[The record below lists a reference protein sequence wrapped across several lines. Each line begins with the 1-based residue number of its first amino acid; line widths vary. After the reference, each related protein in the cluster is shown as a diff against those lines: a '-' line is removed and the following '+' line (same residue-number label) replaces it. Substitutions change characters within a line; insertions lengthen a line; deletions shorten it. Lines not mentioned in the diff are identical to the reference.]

1 MNGRSSIYRS
11 SIGFLLCPLF
21 ALSACVH
28 EPLRCETVPVPAA
41 ASKQLRA
48 AIEYWPCPN
57 EFPVA
62 AVPAT
67 RADWVNAIQESD
79 KRGNSA
85 VQQLLAKFPVEVTT
99 SSIAGIQVY
108 RVAPL
113 EVLDSHEHRLFLHL
127 HGGAYVFGGGEQS
140 LSEAILIA
148 NRIGIRVMSIDYR
161 MPPDFPFPAAI
172 DDVVTVY
179 ESLLSSY
186 DPSMLVIGGT
196 SAGGGL
202 SLAAIHR
209 LRSLNLPMPGA
220 VFAGTPWADLT
231 KTGDTMFTNEGLDR
245 VLVKYDGLLSA
256 AARLYAGQH
265 DLKDPLISPVYGEF
279 DAFPPTILFSGTRDL
294 FLSDVVRV
302 HRKMRRAGT
311 IAELHLYEGM
321 SHAGYLLAVD
331 TPESLDIY
339 RELDIFIRRHV
350 LWRGLP

>member
-1 MNGRSSIYRS
+1 MNRRSSI
-11 SIGFLLCPLF
+11 CPLVCLLF
-21 ALSACVH
+21 TLPACVH
-28 EPLRCETVPVPAA
+28 EPSRCETVPVPAA
-41 ASKQLRA
+41 ASEKLRA
-48 AIEYWPCPN
+48 AIGHWPCPDG
-57 EFPVA
+57 FPVA
-62 AVPAT
+62 DVPAT
-67 RADWVNAIQESD
+67 RAEWVNVIRKSD
-79 KRGNSA
+79 ERGNSA
-85 VQQLLAKFPVEVTT
+85 VRQLLAKFPAEVTT
-99 SSIAGIQVY
+99 SSIAGIRVY
-108 RVAPL
+108 QVAPH
-113 EVLDSHEHRLFLHL
+113 EGADSHKHRLFLHL
-127 HGGAYVFGGGEQS
+127 HGGAYVFGGGKQG

-161 MPPDFPFPAAI
+161 MPPGFPFPAAL

-245 VLVKYDGLLSA
+245 VLVRYDGLLSA
-256 AARLYAGQH
+256 AAKLYAGQH

-279 DAFPPTILFSGTRDL
+279 GAFPPTILFSGTRDL
-294 FLSDVVRV
+294 FLSDAVRV

-311 IAELHLYEGM
+311 VAELHLYEGM

-331 TPESLDIY
+331 TPESVDIY
-339 RELDIFIRRHV
+339 RELDTFIRRYV
-350 LWRGLP
+350 Q